1 MSNQRSAEFEDA
13 SGRPTDET
21 VFEAPA
27 VLRIVWADPQN
38 MPEHLALWSLK
49 RFGPRASAA
58 VEKLRAANPH
68 AESGA
73 LERAV
78 IERQTRVSMAEGAF
92 SGGPFLA
99 LIPVA
104 FCGALLAQAQMAFEL
119 ATLAGHAP
127 DDEMR
132 AADLLVLQGAYAS
145 TADASVA
152 LENVA
157 RDPKGREGKR
167 LPRGTR
173 WSMIKRMAYLLGV
186 MGPSDAKPSR
196 LRSALGTIFV
206 GLVLLVGL
214 VLPFVWV
221 PYMALAFR
229 KSGLLMGKRATT
241 FYAEGH
247 GAEAGVV
254 VRSADTVHIGIST
267 GLARLVA
274 LYVLPIAVAVIAL
287 LTGTD
292 LGAGRWLSAWILL
305 IAVWGLVSLGWF
317 AYRWWRLQRRAAD

>member
-1 MSNQRSAEFEDA
+1 VSDQRAAGLDD
-13 SGRPTDET
+13 RPGGPGDEA

-27 VLRIVWADPQN
+27 LLRLLWADPQN

-49 RFGPRASAA
+49 RFGPRASSA
-58 VEKLRAANPH
+58 VEKLRTANPD
-68 AESGA
+68 AGPAA

-78 IERQTRVSMAEGAF
+78 IERQTRISMAEGAF
-92 SGGPFLA
+92 SGGPLLV

-104 FCGALLAQAQMAFEL
+104 FCAALLAQAQMAFEL
-119 ATLAGHAP
+119 ATLAGYAS

-145 TADASVA
+145 TEDASAA
-152 LENVA
+152 LEKVA

-186 MGPSDAKPSR
+186 MGASDTKRSR
-196 LRSALGTIFV
+196 MRAALGWIGV

-229 KSGLLMGKRATT
+229 KSGHLMGKRATS

-247 GAEAGVV
+247 GAEAAVV
-254 VRSADTVHIGIST
+254 VRSADTVHLGIST

-292 LGAGRWLSAWILL
+292 LGAGRWFSAWILL
-305 IAVWGLVSLGWF
+305 IAVWGLVTLAWF
-317 AYRWWRLQRRAAD
+317 AYRWWRFQRRAAD